1 MKTILILNLIV
12 ILSYYTCQKQF
23 EPINEKVELTYG
35 QTKIF
40 DDPGLMLRFDS
51 VADSRCPTDVV
62 CVWEGNAAV
71 SFTFKSGNN
80 ESLFVLN
87 THTGFRTDTLING
100 YRIKLVDLKPLP
112 RHDPPNNP
120 DDYRA
125 EVLITNN

>member
-1 MKTILILNLIV
+1 MKTILIINLIV

-23 EPINEKVELTYG
+23 EPMKETVELKYG
-35 QTKIF
+35 ITKIF
-40 DDPGLMLRFDS
+40 DDPGLTLRFDS

-71 SFTFKSGNN
+71 SFSFKSGNN
-80 ESLFVLN
+80 ESGFILN
-87 THTGFRTDTLING
+87 THTGFRTDTLVNG

-112 RHDPPNNP
+112 KHDPPTNP
-120 DDYRA
+120 EDYRA